1 MASLVETGGARPV
14 HDTTGTTSL
23 VPGIVP
29 LQIDIALGQSSFD
42 GRLVA

>member
-14 HDTTGTTSL
+14 RDTTGTTSL

-29 LQIDIALGQSSFD
+29 PKADIALGQSSFD